1 MKISRGKR
9 SAWVRRGVQ
18 VTFFLF
24 VFTVVFSHFVER
36 RGLDVPWP
44 VVGNFHA
51 ICPFGAVETAGRLLF
66 EGSFIPKIHES
77 NLWTFAGVALL
88 TLLFGPLFCGWLC
101 PLGSV
106 QEWIGGIGKRI
117 FKKRYNRFIGEK
129 ADRML
134 GYMRYGV
141 LALIL
146 YFTTHSISLVF
157 QRYDPYYAL
166 FHFWT
171 GDVFFTALVVLGF
184 VILLSFF
191 FERPWCRW
199 LCPFGALLGIL
210 QLVSPWKIRRN
221 REECTGCGVCK
232 NRCPMRIPLDKKG
245 VVRDTRCN
253 RCLECVTSCRR
264 EGALEYSAGGGG
276 ILPFRNKALAGL
288 LAVAVFAAPI
298 LFSRAVGLYNTTGSG
313 ASEARKVQKGML
325 AVEEIKGSM
334 SLEDVAAGMNIDV
347 GVLNAILGLPAD
359 IPAST
364 KLYDLEEIDGSL
376 TLAAVKTK
384 IADTGEPDLAL

>member
-1 MKISRGKR
+1 
-9 SAWVRRGVQ
+9 VQ
-18 VTFFLF
+18 VLFFLF
-24 VFTVVFSHFVER
+24 VFTVVFSHFVEQ
-36 RGLDVPWP
+36 RGIDVPWP
-44 VVGNFHA
+44 TAGNFHA

-66 EGSFIPKIHES
+66 EGNFIPKIHES
-77 NLWTFAGVALL
+77 NLWTFAGVAVL

-117 FKKRYNRFIGEK
+117 FKKRHNRFIGEK

-146 YFTTHSISLVF
+146 YYTTRSISLVF

-171 GDVFFTALVVLGF
+171 GDVFLTALLVLGF
-184 VILLSFF
+184 VVVLSLF

-210 QLVSPWKIRRN
+210 QLLSPWKIRRN
-221 REECTGCGVCK
+221 TEKCTACGVCM
-232 NRCPMRIPLDKKG
+232 NRCPMRIPLQKKHA
-245 VVRDTRCN
+245 VRDTRCN
-253 RCLECVTSCRR
+253 RCLECVTSCPG
-264 EGALEYSAGGGG
+264 EGALTYSAGARGL
-276 ILPFRNKALAGL
+276 LPLRKKILAGL
-288 LAVAVFAAPI
+288 LAVAVFSAPI
-298 LFSRAVGLYNTTGSG
+298 VFAKAAGLYNAKGAATGATG
-313 ASEARKVQKGML
+313 TRKAEKGTL
-325 AVEEIKGSM
+325 DVSEIKGAM
-334 SLEDVAAGMNIDV
+334 SLEDLAAGMGIDM
-347 GVLNAILGLPAD
+347 GPLYTILGISGDVPG
-359 IPAST
+359 ST

-376 TLAAVKTK
+376 TTAEVKTK
-384 IADTGEPDLAL
+384 VAHAAGSDLYL